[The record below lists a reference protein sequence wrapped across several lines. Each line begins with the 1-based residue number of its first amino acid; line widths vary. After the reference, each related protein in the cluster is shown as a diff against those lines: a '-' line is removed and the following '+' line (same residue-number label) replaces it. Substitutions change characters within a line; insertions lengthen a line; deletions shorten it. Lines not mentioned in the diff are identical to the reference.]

1 MTLVQDLDA
10 VRARL
15 KCLRELRME
24 LEAFERKANDYRERL
39 FPEVGEGFTAFRNRT
54 LEAIFWLNLII
65 LEESKREQ
73 RLLTDPSQDVR

>member
-24 LEAFERKANDYRERL
+24 LEAFERKANDYREIL
-39 FPEVGEGFTAFRNRT
+39 LLEPGEGFANFRNRT

-65 LEESKREQ
+65 LEESNREQ

>member
-24 LEAFERKANDYRERL
+24 LEAFERKANDYREIL
-39 FPEVGEGFTAFRNRT
+39 LLEPGEGFANFRNRT
-54 LEAIFWLNLII
+54 L
-65 LEESKREQ
+65 
-73 RLLTDPSQDVR
+73 

>member
-24 LEAFERKANDYRERL
+24 LEAFERKANDYREIL
-39 FPEVGEGFTAFRNRT
+39 LLEPGGGFAYFRNRT
-54 LEAIFWLNLII
+54 LETIFWLNLII